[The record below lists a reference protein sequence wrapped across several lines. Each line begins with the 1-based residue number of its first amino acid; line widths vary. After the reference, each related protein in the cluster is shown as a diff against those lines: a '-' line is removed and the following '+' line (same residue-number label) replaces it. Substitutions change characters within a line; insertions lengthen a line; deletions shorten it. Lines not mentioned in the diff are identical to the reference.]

1 WPAPVHPW
9 QQGGPPPRARSS
21 SASALRAPH
30 GGHSGTGGRS
40 PVPQAAAAPR
50 PAAPRT
56 HRSPPADWYRFRR
69 QGRWGPPAGR
79 RPVPGPGAPPR
90 ARPRPPPPGPG
101 TRGEPGPPAGKGGGG
116 GGGGG
121 RPRAARRGRGLQLPA
136 LRGAALRRRRP
147 RKRKRLPREPTSPSG
162 RSMNGSVAGGGGFS
176 EEVISL
182 TRRPSGLGFNIV
194 GGTDQQYICNDSSIY
209 VSRIKKDGAA
219 YLDGRLQEGDK
230 ILAVNGRDLKDLRHK
245 DAVELFRNAGYD
257 VSLKIQRRLQP
268 QNGPVGHQ
276 GDGESGGLP
285 LAAILVPGLALAAAA
300 VWILLRYR
308 QRM

>member
-1 WPAPVHPW
+1 M
-9 QQGGPPPRARSS
+9 
-21 SASALRAPH
+21 
-30 GGHSGTGGRS
+30 
-40 PVPQAAAAPR
+40 PQ
-50 PAAPRT
+50 
-56 HRSPPADWYRFRR
+56 
-69 QGRWGPPAGR
+69 
-79 RPVPGPGAPPR
+79 
-90 ARPRPPPPGPG
+90 
-101 TRGEPGPPAGKGGGG
+101 
-116 GGGGG
+116 
-121 RPRAARRGRGLQLPA
+121 RRGRLE
-136 LRGAALRRRRP
+136 
-147 RKRKRLPREPTSPSG
+147 KR
-162 RSMNGSVAGGGGFS
+162 
-176 EEVISL
+176 
-182 TRRPSGLGFNIV
+182 LGFNIV

>member
-1 WPAPVHPW
+1 
-9 QQGGPPPRARSS
+9 
-21 SASALRAPH
+21 
-30 GGHSGTGGRS
+30 
-40 PVPQAAAAPR
+40 
-50 PAAPRT
+50 
-56 HRSPPADWYRFRR
+56 
-69 QGRWGPPAGR
+69 
-79 RPVPGPGAPPR
+79 
-90 ARPRPPPPGPG
+90 
-101 TRGEPGPPAGKGGGG
+101 
-116 GGGGG
+116 
-121 RPRAARRGRGLQLPA
+121 
-136 LRGAALRRRRP
+136 
-147 RKRKRLPREPTSPSG
+147 
-162 RSMNGSVAGGGGFS
+162 MNGSVAGGGGFS

-194 GGTDQQYICNDSSIY
+194 GGTDQQYISNDSSIY

-268 QNGPVGHQ
+268 QNGPVGHRD
-276 GDGESGGLP
+276 DGESGGLP
-285 LAAILVPGLALAAAA
+285 LAAFLVPGLALAAAA

>member
-1 WPAPVHPW
+1 CVYHVNYYSCL
-9 QQGGPPPRARSS
+9 Q
-21 SASALRAPH
+21 
-30 GGHSGTGGRS
+30 
-40 PVPQAAAAPR
+40 
-50 PAAPRT
+50 
-56 HRSPPADWYRFRR
+56 
-69 QGRWGPPAGR
+69 
-79 RPVPGPGAPPR
+79 
-90 ARPRPPPPGPG
+90 
-101 TRGEPGPPAGKGGGG
+101 KGQNTVICKAQCN
-116 GGGGG
+116 
-121 RPRAARRGRGLQLPA
+121 P
-136 LRGAALRRRRP
+136 
-147 RKRKRLPREPTSPSG
+147 
-162 RSMNGSVAGGGGFS
+162 
-176 EEVISL
+176 VISL
-182 TRRPSGLGFNIV
+182 IGVLTATFLNRSDAKHLWQKFAEELNIFTVAKQWLGFNIV